1 MPTATGRAECPM
13 KAWTENNLTGSVS
26 RWWIAGACVLLLG
39 LSVTHLISGW
49 RWPVVV
55 ASALS
60 VAGLAAIAVRP
71 AGPSKPRTPPPPD
84 PELRLHRRSL
94 VPHLIERT
102 PRDDLTGLPDQA
114 ALMPFVEAAIESAT
128 RSGRKAA
135 LIAFDIDRLKDI
147 NGCYGFDAGDRLLQ
161 EIACRLDEVN
171 ADVTVRLGGDR
182 FLMLMADLADVS
194 DAELAAAACMDRI
207 SRPIAIDAEAS
218 VELSASASAGIA
230 VFPDHGQ
237 SFHEL
242 LQNAEMAIDTAK
254 RAGGRR
260 FCLFNMTMI
269 DSLRQRRAIEHDL
282 KAAIE
287 SGGLELAFQPQIDLR
302 TGIIFGA
309 EALMRWTD
317 PHRGPV
323 PPSVF
328 IPVAEASGLI
338 KPLGSWLIHEACRRT
353 RQWKD
358 QGIDLMLAINVSTA
372 QLRQHDLI
380 DDIAEAIQQYGL
392 RPRDIELELTE
403 SLFVDPAELMMRR
416 TLDNL
421 AQMGVQL
428 AIDDFGTGFSS
439 LAYLKRLPVSKIKID
454 KSFISGVGRES
465 VDEALIRTI
474 ISLAQTFDKT
484 VLAEGVEN
492 EAQASFLRS
501 EGCHQAQGY
510 YFARPLAFDACTG
523 MIERQMAEIRRTGAA
538 AKAQGLRR
546 SG

>member
-1 MPTATGRAECPM
+1 MRAWAE
-13 KAWTENNLTGSVS
+13 KNLTGAIS

-39 LSVTHLISGW
+39 LSVTHLFTGW
-49 RWPVVV
+49 RWPV
-55 ASALS
+55 AIALLLS
-60 VAGLAAIAVRP
+60 IAGLAALWIRP
-71 AGPSKPRTPPPPD
+71 NRPTRLKLRAGPDPD
-84 PELRLHRRSL
+84 LRLHRRSL
-94 VPHLIERT
+94 VPHLIEQT
-102 PRDDLTGLPDQA
+102 PRDDLTELPDQA
-114 ALMPFVEAAIESAT
+114 ALMPFVDAAIESAK
-128 RSGRKAA
+128 RNGRKAA

-147 NGCYGFDAGDRLLQ
+147 NGCYGFDAGDRLLK
-161 EIACRLDEVN
+161 EIASRLSEVN

-182 FLMLMADLADVS
+182 FLMLMADLDEIS
-194 DAELAAAACMDRI
+194 DAEIAATGCMDRI
-207 SRPIAIDAEAS
+207 ARPIAIDAEGS
-218 VELSASASAGIA
+218 IELAASASAGIA

-237 SFHEL
+237 GFHEL
-242 LQNAEMAIDTAK
+242 LQNAEMAIDSAK

-260 FCLFNMTMI
+260 YCLFDMTMI

-282 KAAIE
+282 KIAIE
-287 SGGLELAFQPQIDLR
+287 EGGLELAFQPQIDLR

-380 DDIAEAIQQYGL
+380 DDIGAAIQEHGL
-392 RPRDIELELTE
+392 KPRDIELELTE

-454 KSFISGVGRES
+454 KSFINGVGRES

-492 EAQASFLRS
+492 EAQANFLRS

-510 YFARPLAFDACTG
+510 YFARPLSFDACTG
-523 MIERQMAEIRRTGAA
+523 MIERQMAERSRKGNTQ
-538 AKAQGLRR
+538 AQQDLRR
-546 SG
+546 IG